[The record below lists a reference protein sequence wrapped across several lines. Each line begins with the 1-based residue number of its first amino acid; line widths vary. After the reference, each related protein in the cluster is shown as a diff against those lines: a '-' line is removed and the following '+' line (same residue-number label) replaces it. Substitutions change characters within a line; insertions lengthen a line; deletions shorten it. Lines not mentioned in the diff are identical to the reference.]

1 MRTVDE
7 SLAEQRDY
15 FLRWGRPHE
24 ADHSFNDSNR
34 DLIQALAAAHG
45 GCAYLGTINGNRN
58 LVRYEG
64 QTIYNAEYTFCIP
77 AEDTRL
83 MELIQ
88 AWRSGGVDLN
98 LLDRIH
104 ARIGALG
111 GHLLIWV

>member
-1 MRTVDE
+1 MKTVDE
-7 SLAEQRDY
+7 VLAEQQDY

-24 ADHSFNDSNR
+24 ADHSLNDTNR
-34 DLIQALAAAHG
+34 DLIQALAAIHS
-45 GCAYLGTINGNRN
+45 GCAYLGTINGNGG

-64 QTIYNAEYTFCIP
+64 QLVYNAEYAFCIP

-83 MELIQ
+83 VELIQ
-88 AWRSGGVDLN
+88 TWRTGGVDLH